1 MIIDIPKILA
11 RYAELKVIEK
21 AHEKEMEELKPFIR
35 EYMMTEAIDKLPT
48 TAGMFTLGERTT
60 WQYSKEVEKLQKA
73 EKADGTAKEVKSV
86 VLTFKA
92 TEENE

>member
-1 MIIDIPKILA
+1 MIIDIPVILK
-11 RYAELKVIEK
+11 RYAELKVAEK
-21 AHEKEMEELKPFIR
+21 KITTELEELKPLIR
-35 EYMMTEAIDKLPT
+35 EHMMTEGIDKLPT
-48 TAGMFTLGERTT
+48 SAGSFTLGERTT

-92 TEENE
+92 QGE